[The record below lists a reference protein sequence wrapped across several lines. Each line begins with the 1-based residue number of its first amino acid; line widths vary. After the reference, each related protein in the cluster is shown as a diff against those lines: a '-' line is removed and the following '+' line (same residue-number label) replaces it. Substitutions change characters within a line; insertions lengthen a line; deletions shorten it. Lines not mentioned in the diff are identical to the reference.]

1 MTISTRDNL
10 LTLVAADEKA
20 NFEEQLTEWKDVF
33 VGEEDFDVGWQQN
46 KELFCTPRWRDIWGR

>member
-10 LTLVAADEKA
+10 LKLVAADEKA

-33 VGEEDFDVGWQQN
+33 VGEEDFDVG
-46 KELFCTPRWRDIWGR
+46 